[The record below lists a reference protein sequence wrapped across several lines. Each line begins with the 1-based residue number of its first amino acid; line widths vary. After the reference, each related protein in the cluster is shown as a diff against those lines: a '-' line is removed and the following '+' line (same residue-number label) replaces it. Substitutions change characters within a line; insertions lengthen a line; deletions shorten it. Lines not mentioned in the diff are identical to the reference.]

1 MYALERNGRLPWL
14 ERPASGLSGTD
25 SNSVRP
31 FRPGR
36 FGRIASARPLR
47 SARRLYLPRKQRFP
61 VGVGEGPSARER
73 PGPGKGPG
81 TGRVWVGGVWGGGR
95 GALMPPVNRSKQERH
110 RRRRGA
116 AAFGGR
122 SKRPVRRPLQTCYR
136 FCNHF
141 VVEMKEKEVVY

>member
-31 FRPGR
+31 FRPDR
-36 FGRIASARPLR
+36 FGQTVSVSPSVISAAKTAVSRG
-47 SARRLYLPRKQRFP
+47 SGGGAIGK
-61 VGVGEGPSARER
+61 GAAGARER
-73 PGPGKGPG
+73 AGKGS
-81 TGRVWVGGVWGGGR
+81 GGFGGGS